1 MWNLFHGKSNKA
13 ATSSSQV
20 SDPLEHRDDNSKHRN
35 TAPTAPS
42 VTASTSSTKRKK
54 HSSRR
59 KEERDPFPD
68 SISGSNDN
76 PDRSTARAGTILSKA
91 SSYVTARGQGDDE
104 QVVGGPG
111 GEMSG
116 DRPSRDDTVY
126 SRQEVDRKESG
137 TSERR
142 RRKSSPTGKR
152 TKDSDDRKERRSRDA
167 VNRERDSTGGGGR
180 RRQDPAPK
188 KYDHVRGSNGETS
201 RGPGDFSGQI
211 AGTGFTQFPGQYEGA
226 PQGAFTVPSS
236 HHEAASSHVQDQF
249 PGQFPAESSAPY
261 RPPLAS
267 TEGGPGLAAEYYGD
281 TGQSVA
287 DQPGYRKHSPSLII
301 GAEPHLQPASSV
313 AAPPP
318 EPSQMGATGAAASF
332 YSGEFEDNTPSTA
345 QTTSKPYNT
354 APNRPNGALYTSS
367 APVVP
372 ILAGATA
379 GAAAGYMMSGGL
391 SSSQHVSEHG
401 SSISG
406 GHGHFSQ
413 TSNQDQTSASQNSFY
428 APSNKPS
435 RPSKPPSQPSNV
447 PLFAAGAAGAAG
459 LAAASYAH
467 HQNHSSQSVSTA
479 HQHPS
484 TPMQQRHRHQ
494 GPFGALVDFVKDP
507 DGVAQFE
514 EYSEI
519 IGVCRGCFEP
529 GSSPRD
535 APRRHRF
542 YKRRSRERLGSSAR
556 VDKQYRYSSSDD
568 ESRRK
573 NGVSWIGAGLAGYG
587 LGKVGETLFNRKNDF
602 DDSSDVK
609 SGRLS
614 PRRRLSPSRRSYDQT
629 LRRRN
634 SSKEELRRRD
644 SNDALSYRKR
654 DHGGSYAVSA
664 GSATSKQRPSASGL
678 EFREQST
685 KTSQSASIRPEPSVT
700 LASVSAEKRRH
711 QNSSP
716 SILRRSSRDEEI
728 VHVDGSR
735 KRRDK
740 RKGRRKDKG
749 FFSFLSPSSNSSA
762 SSLELSS
769 RPEKSSRSRRRSS
782 SDRIKNNHEAEA
794 AILGLGAATA
804 ALALQNGRS
813 KKGRKGSAHQDSKR
827 RKRTS
832 SASSDDTWESASEVD
847 LSHVDSDLAFGS
859 NSSNASHDSLVSI
872 SPVMTPRRDALRDD
886 EVQRRASNPNV
897 TLPTHNATSITSV
910 PTVASMKS
918 RDRYDT
924 IPETIDG
931 PMPLQMVYPVPT
943 SDPGRFDVQRE
954 ESIASSKPPTTI
966 ARPSPVP
973 IQQPQPI
980 VPVSSSFYSS
990 QVPGD
995 RIFNGAEESNRISKS
1010 SDPVSLQKVSS
1021 EPSASRYEAFRD
1033 GARRDDD
1040 FQHRSLKRRDT
1051 SPARLAEDEVSTSVR
1066 LSQAGTQ
1073 KDESSTVRFAMTQ
1086 EQEEQDRLERRRRRR
1101 EERESGERRETRR
1114 RSSDDRVVKERDVSD
1129 LPAKTSNE
1137 GSNASWVAPAAGIAG
1152 AAVAA
1157 AAMSAKSDKEESREE
1172 RRDRR
1177 RREREREDEEEAAA
1191 KSERRRRKERQRRQE
1206 DVDENG
1212 ADEPNNVTESQI
1224 MPAAKHQSESAEDAS
1239 SSSRHSIWQ
1248 EAGAPKQTA
1257 HEDYQSFFTHAV
1269 TDILNKS
1276 GDQVKVTSAD
1286 PDADVSMDKEVAIV
1300 EIAPKK
1306 RIRVAD
1312 EPEFSPADT
1321 DERLDTSRRWPW
1333 RVPNLKLVQPT
1344 PPVSRASTPF
1354 FEPPEIIEEEAKEP
1368 SQEPPMPEGTSVD
1381 DATHKAVEVTPSAHR
1396 EDPAVTTTTNAD
1408 RPRRNV
1414 RDYSDSDSDGQAKRK
1429 SESVGKPDHSTAE
1442 TPSYGDDY
1450 EFAATLAASAQ
1461 EAGFDP
1467 SLVIDN
1473 PSYHRRDSPPSS
1485 ESREA
1490 DAGSYDFDA
1499 TTGTSSEKRRREK
1512 RSRKQS
1518 PPMASIPRNDSVIVD
1533 DIVSQVEQPSS
1544 SSGFKDEYK
1553 VEPESS
1559 LTRGTNSKA
1568 PVEPVEDEPS
1578 SKKDRK
1584 KRSKRRSNGLIE
1596 TDSSIPTIVPEGTE
1610 DTPSL
1615 SKSESSQRENGD
1627 RHGNDGFQRMDT
1639 KEPVSGTI
1647 DESEE
1652 PKKRKK
1658 NSKRNKVNGETDDG
1672 RFDGSPEVGRSIQDT
1687 PAKVH
1692 AVSFCGETKETK
1704 ADGQKGT

>member
-20 SDPLEHRDDNSKHRN
+20 SDPLEYQDDNSKHRN

-42 VTASTSSTKRKK
+42 VTASTSTTKRKK

-59 KEERDPFPD
+59 KGERDPLPD
-68 SISGSNDN
+68 SISGNNDN

-91 SSYVTARGQGDDE
+91 SSYVTARGHGDDE

-111 GEMSG
+111 SEMSS
-116 DRPSRDDTVY
+116 DRPSRDDAVY

-137 TSERR
+137 ASERR

-152 TKDSDDRKERRSRDA
+152 TKDSVDRKERRNRDA
-167 VNRERDSTGGGGR
+167 ANGERDSTSGGSR
-180 RRQDPAPK
+180 RRQDSASK
-188 KYDHVRGSNGETS
+188 KYDHVRESNGETG

-267 TEGGPGLAAEYYGD
+267 AEGGPGLAAEYYGD

-332 YSGEFEDNTPSTA
+332 YSGEFEDDTLSTA
-345 QTTSKPYNT
+345 HTTSKPYNT
-354 APNRPNGALYTSS
+354 APNRPNGTLYTSS

-372 ILAGATA
+372 TLAGATA

-391 SSSQHVSEHG
+391 SSSQHQLEHG
-401 SSISG
+401 SSNGG
-406 GHGHFSQ
+406 GHGQFSQ
-413 TSNQDQTSASQNSFY
+413 PANQDQPSASQNSFY
-428 APSNKPS
+428 TPSNRPPK
-435 RPSKPPSQPSNV
+435 PSKPPPHSSNV

-467 HQNHSSQSVSTA
+467 HQNHSS
-479 HQHPS
+479 HQYPS

-535 APRRHRF
+535 APRRHKF
-542 YKRRSRERLGSSAR
+542 YKRRSRERLGSSTR

-629 LRRRN
+629 LRRRS
-634 SSKEELRRRD
+634 SSKEELKRRD

-654 DHGGSYAVSA
+654 DSSNSYAVSA
-664 GSATSKQRPSASGL
+664 GSAKSKQRPSASGL
-678 EFREQST
+678 EFKEQST
-685 KTSQSASIRPEPSVT
+685 KNSQSASIRPEPSVT
-700 LASVSAEKRRH
+700 IASVSAEQRKL
-711 QNSSP
+711 QSTSP
-716 SILRRSSRDEEI
+716 SALRRSSRDEEL
-728 VHVDGSR
+728 VLADGSR

-769 RPEKSSRSRRRSS
+769 RPEKSSRRRRKSS

-804 ALALQNGRS
+804 ALALHNGRS
-813 KKGRKGSAHQDSKR
+813 KKGRKGSADQDSKR
-827 RKRTS
+827 RRRTS

-859 NSSNASHDSLVSI
+859 SSSNASI
-872 SPVMTPRRDALRDD
+872 SQVMTPRRDALRD
-886 EVQRRASNPNV
+886 EEIQRRASNPNV
-897 TLPTHNATSITSV
+897 PLPTRNATSITSD
-910 PTVASMKS
+910 PTGVSMKS

-924 IPETIDG
+924 VPQTIEG
-931 PMPLQMVYPVPT
+931 PMPLQMVYPMPT

-954 ESIASSKPPTTI
+954 ESVASSKPRTAI
-966 ARPSPVP
+966 SRPSPVP

-995 RIFNGAEESNRISKS
+995 RMFNDAEEPNRISKS
-1010 SDPVSLQKVSS
+1010 SDPSSLHKVSS
-1021 EPSASRYEAFRD
+1021 EPSASRYEASRD

-1040 FQHRSLKRRDT
+1040 FQRRSLKRRDT
-1051 SPARLAEDEVSTSVR
+1051 SPARLAEDEVSKSMR
-1066 LSQAGTQ
+1066 PSQAGPQ
-1073 KDESSTVRFAMTQ
+1073 KNDSSTVRFAMTQ
-1086 EQEEQDRLERRRRRR
+1086 EQEEQDRLERRRRRKK
-1101 EERESGERRETRR
+1101 ERESGERRETRR
-1114 RSSDDRVVKERDVSD
+1114 RSSEDRVVKERNVSD
-1129 LPAKTSNE
+1129 VPAKTSNE
-1137 GSNASWVAPAAGIAG
+1137 GSNASWVAPAVGIAG

-1157 AAMSAKSDKEESREE
+1157 AAMSAKPDKEESREE

-1177 RREREREDEEEAAA
+1177 RREREREDEEEY
-1191 KSERRRRKERQRRQE
+1191 RRRKERRRRRE
-1206 DVDENG
+1206 DVDEDG
-1212 ADEPNNVTESQI
+1212 ADEPSNVSESKI
-1224 MPAAKHQSESAEDAS
+1224 TPGAKHQPEPAEDESPS
-1239 SSSRHSIWQ
+1239 SKNSVWQ

-1276 GDQVKVTSAD
+1276 GDQVKITSAD
-1286 PDADVSMDKEVAIV
+1286 PDANVSMDKEVAIV

-1306 RIRVAD
+1306 RIRAPD

-1354 FEPPEIIEEEAKEP
+1354 FEPPETIGEEAKEP
-1368 SQEPPMPEGTSVD
+1368 LEEPPTPEGISVD
-1381 DATHKAVEVTPSAHR
+1381 DATHEAVEVTPSAHH
-1396 EDPAVTTTTNAD
+1396 EDPVVTTTTNAD

-1414 RDYSDSDSDGQAKRK
+1414 RDYSDSDSDGQAKRGLK
-1429 SESVGKPDHSTAE
+1429 SVGKPDHSTAE
-1442 TPSYGDDY
+1442 SPSYGDDY

-1485 ESREA
+1485 ESRAA

-1499 TTGTSSEKRRREK
+1499 TTGISSEKRRREK
-1512 RSRKQS
+1512 RSRNQNS
-1518 PPMASIPRNDSVIVD
+1518 PTTSTPRNDSAIVD
-1533 DIVSQVEQPSS
+1533 DIVSQAEQPSS
-1544 SSGFKDEYK
+1544 GSGFKDEYK

-1559 LTRGTNSKA
+1559 LTRETSSRA
-1568 PVEPVEDEPS
+1568 PVEPVEDEPP

-1584 KRSKRRSNGLIE
+1584 KKSKRRSNGLIE
-1596 TDSSIPTIVPEGTE
+1596 ADSSIPTIIPEDTE

-1615 SKSESSQRENGD
+1615 SKSESSHRENGD
-1627 RHGNDGFQRMDT
+1627 RHGNDEVQGVDT
-1639 KEPVSGTI
+1639 KEPVSGTM
-1647 DESEE
+1647 DNFEE

-1658 NSKRNKVNGETDDG
+1658 KSRRNKVNGETDDG
-1672 RFDGSPEVGRSIQDT
+1672 RFDNSPEVDRSIQDT

-1692 AVSFCGETKETK
+1692 AVSFCGETKET
-1704 ADGQKGT
+1704 

>member
-1 MWNLFHGKSNKA
+1 MWNLFHGKPTKA
-13 ATSSSQV
+13 ATSSSQIP
-20 SDPLEHRDDNSKHRN
+20 DHLAHQDDNSEHRN
-35 TAPTAPS
+35 TARTAPS
-42 VTASTSSTKRKK
+42 ATASTSTTKRKK

-68 SISGSNDN
+68 STSGNYDTL
-76 PDRSTARAGTILSKA
+76 DRSTARAVAVPSKA
-91 SSYVTARGQGDDE
+91 SSYVTARGHGDDE
-104 QVVGGPG
+104 QVVGGSR
-111 GEMSG
+111 GEMSSG
-116 DRPSRDDTVY
+116 RPSRDDAIYPRHET
-126 SRQEVDRKESG
+126 DRKESG

-152 TKDSDDRKERRSRDA
+152 RKDSVDRKERQGRDD
-167 VNRERDSTGGGGR
+167 VDGEGDSTGRGGR
-180 RRQDPAPK
+180 RRQDSASG
-188 KYDHVRGSNGETS
+188 KYDPIGGSNAETS
-201 RGPGDFSGQI
+201 RGPGDFTGQI
-211 AGTGFTQFPGQYEGA
+211 AGSAITQFPGQYEGA
-226 PQGAFTVPSS
+226 PQGSFTAPPS

-261 RPPLAS
+261 SPPLAS
-267 TEGGPGLAAEYYGD
+267 AEGGPGLAAEYYGD

-313 AAPPP
+313 AAPPT

-332 YSGEFEDNTPSTA
+332 YSGEFENDTSSTA
-345 QTTSKPYNT
+345 HTTSKPYTT
-354 APNRPNGALYTSS
+354 APTRPNGNHYTSS

-372 ILAGATA
+372 TLAGATA

-391 SSSQHVSEHG
+391 PSSQHVSEHG
-401 SSISG
+401 SPVSG
-406 GHGHFSQ
+406 SHGQSSQHFP
-413 TSNQDQTSASQNSFY
+413 QDQTSASQNSFY
-428 APSNKPS
+428 TPSN
-435 RPSKPPSQPSNV
+435 RPPKSSKLPSQSSNI

-459 LAAASYAH
+459 TAGLAAASYVH
-467 HQNHSSQSVSTA
+467 HQGHSSQSGSTS

-542 YKRRSRERLGSSAR
+542 YKRRSKEGFGSSTR

-573 NGVSWIGAGLAGYG
+573 NGVNWIGAGLAGYG

-634 SSKEELRRRD
+634 SSREDLRRRD

-654 DHGGSYAVSA
+654 NNSGSYAASA
-664 GSATSKQRPSASGL
+664 GSAMSKHRPSASGL
-678 EFREQST
+678 ESQDQFT
-685 KTSQSASIRPEPSVT
+685 KTSQSANIRPEPSVT
-700 LASVSAEKRRH
+700 VASVSAEQRKH
-711 QNSSP
+711 QNASP
-716 SILRRSSRDEEI
+716 PILRRSSRNEEV
-728 VHVDGSR
+728 VHADDGR
-735 KRRDK
+735 KKRDR

-769 RPEKSSRSRRRSS
+769 HPERSSRGRRKGS

-794 AILGLGAATA
+794 ALLGLGAATA
-804 ALALQNGRS
+804 ALALHNGRPN
-813 KKGRKGSAHQDSKR
+813 KGGRASAHRDSKR
-827 RKRTS
+827 RKTTL
-832 SASSDDTWESASEVD
+832 SASSADTWESASELD

-859 NSSNASHDSLVSI
+859 DSSNESQESLVSV
-872 SPVMTPRRDALRDD
+872 SPVIAPRRDALRD
-886 EVQRRASNPNV
+886 EEFGRRASFSNV
-897 TLPTHNATSITSV
+897 TLPTHNATSISSD
-910 PTVASMKS
+910 PTEASMTS
-918 RDRYDT
+918 RHRYDT
-924 IPETIDG
+924 PPETVDG
-931 PMPLQMVYPVPT
+931 PTPLQMVYPMPT

-954 ESIASSKPPTTI
+954 DSVASGKPPTTI
-966 ARPSPVP
+966 SRPSPVP

-980 VPVSSSFYSS
+980 VPVSSNFYSS

-995 RIFNGAEESNRISKS
+995 KMFNGAEEPNRMSKS
-1010 SDPVSLQKVSS
+1010 SDPVSLHKVTS
-1021 EPSASRYEAFRD
+1021 EPSASRYEASRD
-1033 GARRDDD
+1033 GTRRDDD
-1040 FQHRSLKRRDT
+1040 FQPRNLKRRDT
-1051 SPARLAEDEVSTSVR
+1051 SPARLVEDEVSKSM
-1066 LSQAGTQ
+1066 LPSQAGSR
-1073 KDESSTVRFAMTQ
+1073 KDGSSTVRFAMTK
-1086 EQEEQDRLERRRRRR
+1086 EQEDQDRTERRRRRR
-1101 EERESGERRETRR
+1101 EERDSGERREARR
-1114 RSSDDRVVKERDVSD
+1114 KSSDDRVVKEHDVSD
-1129 LPAKTSNE
+1129 LTAKTSKE
-1137 GSNASWVAPAAGIAG
+1137 GSNISWIAPAAG

-1157 AAMSAKSDKEESREE
+1157 AAMSAKSDKEETREE

-1177 RREREREDEEEAAA
+1177 RREREREDEEEAVA
-1191 KSERRRRKERQRRQE
+1191 KSERRRRKEWQRRQE
-1206 DVDENG
+1206 DVDEEG
-1212 ADEPNNVTESQI
+1212 AYEPSNISKSKVE
-1224 MPAAKHQSESAEDAS
+1224 PAAKHQQEPAEDAS
-1239 SSSRHSIWQ
+1239 PSDRHSVWQ

-1276 GDQVKVTSAD
+1276 GDQVKVTSAH
-1286 PDADVSMDKEVAIV
+1286 PDGDVNMDKEVSIV

-1306 RIRVAD
+1306 RIRAPD

-1333 RVPNLKLVQPT
+1333 RVPNLKLVVPT

-1354 FEPPEIIEEEAKEP
+1354 FEPPETIKEDAKEP
-1368 SQEPPMPEGTSVD
+1368 LEERPTSKDISVD
-1381 DATHKAVEVTPSAHR
+1381 DTTHKSVEVTPAADP
-1396 EDPAVTTTTNAD
+1396 EDPAVTTTTDAD

-1414 RDYSDSDSDGQAKRK
+1414 PDYSDSESDGQAKPK
-1429 SESVGKPDHSTAE
+1429 SKSVGKPDNGTVES
-1442 TPSYGDDY
+1442 PSYGDDY

-1473 PSYHRRDSPPSS
+1473 PSYHRRDSPPNS
-1485 ESREA
+1485 ESWEA

-1499 TTGTSSEKRRREK
+1499 TTEKSSEKRRREK
-1512 RSRKQS
+1512 GPRNQS
-1518 PPMASIPRNDSVIVD
+1518 SPLTSIVRNDSAIVD
-1533 DIVSQVEQPSS
+1533 NIVSQVEQPSS
-1544 SSGFKDEYK
+1544 GRAFGDEYK
-1553 VEPESS
+1553 TDPAS
-1559 LTRGTNSKA
+1559 LTQETTSE
-1568 PVEPVEDEPS
+1568 VHTEPVEDES
-1578 SKKDRK
+1578 LTKRDRK
-1584 KRSKRRSNGLIE
+1584 KKSKRRSNSLVE
-1596 TDSSIPTIVPEGTE
+1596 TDPVIPTVIPEGTE
-1610 DTPSL
+1610 EAPS
-1615 SKSESSQRENGD
+1615 STRTGSSQREIGD
-1627 RHGNDGFQRMDT
+1627 RDGKDEFQGIDT
-1639 KEPVSGTI
+1639 KEPVSAVI
-1647 DESEE
+1647 DDLGE

-1658 NSKRNKVNGETDDG
+1658 KSKRNKVNGETG
-1672 RFDGSPEVGRSIQDT
+1672 EGPFDRSPEVGRSTEDT
-1687 PAKVH
+1687 LAKVY
-1692 AVSFCGETKETK
+1692 AEAFCGKTGETL
-1704 ADGQKGT
+1704 ADRQKGT